1 MQDIMIRI
9 QTDDFRCI
17 HFAERGDPKGLEPMW
32 VRELGLL
39 PTSPALEIVK
49 TDTILPPL
57 LPTVDIK
64 VTNGRVL
71 LQGIVQSM
79 QQKQA
84 IVSDVQRAAGV
95 ENVIDQLQV
104 QSAP

>member
-1 MQDIMIRI
+1 M
-9 QTDDFRCI
+9 
-17 HFAERGDPKGLEPMW
+17 
-32 VRELGLL
+32 
-39 PTSPALEIVK
+39 
-49 TDTILPPL
+49 
-57 LPTVDIK
+57 DIK